1 MDIVREVLDQ
11 SAADKLKTIPLS
23 NDTICWYIKEMSDDI
38 LKHARMS
45 FFKNALTDPCTSIA
59 GGRESAALER
69 IMRLQTE

>member
-11 SAADKLKTIPLS
+11 SAAYKLKTIPLS

-38 LKHARMS
+38 LKHARIP
-45 FFKNALTDPCTSIA
+45 ADPCTSIA